1 MAFLETR
8 EVSTGGRIL
17 VGDPLTTRWQQ
28 LKCFLE
34 FSPRSLGKWSNL
46 MFIFFKWVGSTTTQP
61 KIGVFQR
68 HRKELFQA
76 LREAL
81 EDAQAGVR
89 TAARN
94 CFWAFEGKF
103 QDWRNCMLFL
113 SSCPLKNMAMAFS
126 FALFDLLTCNHKIS
140 INLKCL
146 DQHVV
151 NLYSYE
157 QLYM

>member
-1 MAFLETR
+1 
-8 EVSTGGRIL
+8 
-17 VGDPLTTRWQQ
+17 
-28 LKCFLE
+28 
-34 FSPRSLGKWSNL
+34 

-103 QDWRNCMLFL
+103 QD
-113 SSCPLKNMAMAFS
+113 
-126 FALFDLLTCNHKIS
+126 
-140 INLKCL
+140 
-146 DQHVV
+146 
-151 NLYSYE
+151 
-157 QLYM
+157 